1 MIKSIENCNPFKIN
15 SEHKNQR
22 AINHRI
28 EPKLFPVKYALGT
41 NKAAKTFA
49 FLWKLACMLLE
60 QVNNQHEDFQFDTR
74 NWNFDL
80 DNKVPFVNL
89 SSSFP
94 IVHLIDKDWL
104 KQNFIW
110 SVVSLKNTCIFTF
123 GFPGLHS
130 AGCSTDTFWNNFI
143 FRRRYKMW
151 RWNACTYW

>member
-74 NWNFDL
+74 N
-80 DNKVPFVNL
+80 
-89 SSSFP
+89 
-94 IVHLIDKDWL
+94 
-104 KQNFIW
+104 
-110 SVVSLKNTCIFTF
+110 
-123 GFPGLHS
+123 
-130 AGCSTDTFWNNFI
+130 
-143 FRRRYKMW
+143 
-151 RWNACTYW
+151 